1 MIPRRLGFSARSLAL
16 VALWSV
22 GLVISIAAVPFILQ
36 AAIHL
41 FSITTTVNAPVLLLT
56 LGLVGSLLMGILFVL
71 FAWLMK
77 RPITKADVGLSRPLS
92 WKDIGIAIA
101 GFVIYAI
108 ASSVAMYIFQR
119 LGGNVSEAQE
129 FGLGSLFGGER
140 LYAMLIFVGLVP
152 IIEEIIFRGILYSK
166 LRASGAHMI
175 VSSVVVSALFG
186 LAHGQ
191 WNVAVDVF
199 VMSMVACYLREYTGV
214 IWPGIIIHMIKN
226 FIGFYITFVL
236 LQGVS

>member
-1 MIPRRLGFSARSLAL
+1 
-16 VALWSV
+16 
-22 GLVISIAAVPFILQ
+22 
-36 AAIHL
+36 
-41 FSITTTVNAPVLLLT
+41 
-56 LGLVGSLLMGILFVL
+56 
-71 FAWLMK
+71 
-77 RPITKADVGLSRPLS
+77 
-92 WKDIGIAIA
+92 
-101 GFVIYAI
+101 
-108 ASSVAMYIFQR
+108 
-119 LGGNVSEAQE
+119 
-129 FGLGSLFGGER
+129 
-140 LYAMLIFVGLVP
+140 
-152 IIEEIIFRGILYSK
+152 
-166 LRASGAHMI
+166 MI